1 MIFKLIQTLNSEEK
15 LTIVENLSIMSS
27 SGIPIVEALEAIK
40 QDLQKNSSEGILG
53 SISKK
58 IQEGSSLAE
67 ALEKFPNIFDKVFI
81 STVKAG
87 EASGNLDK
95 ALREL
100 SISLKR
106 EIELE
111 SSVKSALLYPIL
123 VITVANLVLLVILF
137 FVIPRIAEVFIN
149 LRIPLPIAT
158 KLLLIFSLYLTKYK
172 LVFFIL
178 LFIFIF
184 LIFST
189 FKNKK
194 TKGLVLNL
202 FNNLPIIKPLI
213 LKIDLIR
220 FTRTFSTLLGSGVP
234 IIEACDLS
242 AQVISQNNL
251 KKVALSLKNDLAAG
265 KNLSDALKSHKGFF
279 PGVLAGMV
287 ATGEKSGN
295 LDKTLIDFSDHLQ
308 DKVSLQVKNIATLI
322 EPILLIIIGIA
333 VGAIIIAIIAP
344 IYQLIGQ
351 ISPQ

>member
-40 QDLQKNSSEGILG
+40 QDLQKNSSKEILG
-53 SISKK
+53 TVSKK

-67 ALEKFPNIFDKVFI
+67 ALEKFPNIFDEVFI

-95 ALREL
+95 ALKEL

-111 SSVKSALLYPIL
+111 SSVKSALLYPTL
-123 VITVANLVLLVILF
+123 VITVATLVLLVILF

-149 LRIPLPIAT
+149 LKIPLPIAT
-158 KLLLIFSLYLTKYK
+158 KLLLTSSLFITKYRLIFFFLLFTCIFLFSLALR
-172 LVFFIL
+172 
-178 LFIFIF
+178 
-184 LIFST
+184 
-189 FKNKK
+189 NKK
-194 TKGLVLNL
+194 TRGLVLNL

-234 IIEACDLS
+234 IIEACELS

-251 KKVALSLKNDLAAG
+251 RKVALSLKNDLSAG

-279 PGVLAGMV
+279 PGILAGMV

-308 DKVSLQVKNIATLI
+308 DKVSLEVKNIATLI
-322 EPILLIIIGIA
+322 EPILLILIGIA
-333 VGAIIIAIIAP
+333 VGAIVIAIIAP